1 MNQPRGGQFVARF
14 FMSDYKPIEP
24 LVLTI
29 AETCRV
35 ESKGRSAIYEGIIRG
50 EYEAVKDGAR
60 TLITYESIKRRHAS
74 LPRVGRDVPMIQSPS
89 LAKGTAK
96 RKSKTAEAASST
108 SP

>member
-1 MNQPRGGQFVARF
+1 
-14 FMSDYKPIEP
+14 MSDYRPLEP

-35 ESKGRSAIYEGIIRG
+35 ESKGRSAIYEGIIKG

-60 TLITYESIKRRHAS
+60 TLITYESIKRRHAA
-74 LPRVGRDVPMIQSPS
+74 LPRVGRDVPMIQSSS

-96 RKSKTAEAASST
+96 RKGKTSEAASA

>member
-1 MNQPRGGQFVARF
+1 
-14 FMSDYKPIEP
+14 MSDYKPIEP

-35 ESKGRSAIYEGIIRG
+35 ESKGRSAIYEGIVRG

-74 LPRVGRDVPMIQSPS
+74 LPRVGRDVPMVQSPP
-89 LAKGTAK
+89 LARGTAK
-96 RKSKTAEAASST
+96 RKGKTAPSEQQRSQ